1 MIHVPLALVK
11 LIKMFWAKNHPK
23 KMIVFV
29 VLLVVVISATS
40 FRRSG
45 SVRLSVTMVNI
56 SLLYSMAQENKENAS
71 LASDLVSNVPNV
83 LKVKIKT
90 VSSQL
95 RSMVWQ

>member
-1 MIHVPLALVK
+1 MIHVPLAQVK
-11 LIKMFWAKNHPK
+11 LIKMFWAKNHQK

>member
-1 MIHVPLALVK
+1 MIHVPLAQVK